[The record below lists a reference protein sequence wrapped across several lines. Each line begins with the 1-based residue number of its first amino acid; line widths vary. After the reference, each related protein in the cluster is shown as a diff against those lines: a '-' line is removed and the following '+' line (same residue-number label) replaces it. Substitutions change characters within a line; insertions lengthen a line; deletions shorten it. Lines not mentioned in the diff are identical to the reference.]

1 MIIKH
6 IIFTPILVL
15 CIGLCI
21 FIPFTV
27 LYDNLLF
34 KNNRSLS
41 SLQFQTIFQTISSS
55 ITNDDVGKVL
65 SSYIKNT
72 PCINLEQYRNTIR
85 SISLDSGFYFV
96 AKRVLDE
103 DREKFENDISKI
115 YNMTSFISNQLD
127 PSQSSVSSDVYWPV
141 LYHPLDFG
149 RGVDMFSNPILKNAI
164 EETLKTR
171 GISYSLPINALDTGD
186 ISVLKIF
193 PVENSIELIVGRFV
207 KFHFIIEFNIDFD
220 IFLKN
225 NNKYLR
231 IIMIDEF
238 GTRYLSY
245 ENGNKMTENHI
256 LSTNVKLSSTKN
268 MLLEGFETVDGMPG
282 NLKIIFYIMGSLI
295 SIICAFWE
303 YIRAS
308 LHKKTLILATN
319 NLEKSNE
326 KGMFVAN
333 MSHEIRTPL
342 NGILGMTDLIQ
353 QPISNENQNCLDV
366 IKSCC
371 NTLLNVVNTI
381 LDMASVESGN
391 IELVESEV
399 NIRSNLM
406 EIVSDLWI
414 TMFTKRSTHLEKI
427 NVSISKTVPQMILVD
442 GCRIN
447 QVITNLISNALKYT
461 PSGEIN
467 VFLDVKK
474 HEKQTKESKTPKIRV
489 ELKVIDSGIGLS
501 KEQQEK
507 LFTPF
512 SRFHKETHV
521 EGTGLGLCICKSI
534 SKAMNGDIT
543 CRSESGIGSEFMFYF
558 VIDGILSD
566 KHEEVTQ
573 EFNKGYIGIRKDS
586 GKPINVL
593 YRIKP
598 DSNILIVDDIRVN
611 RIVLKKHLE
620 NMGGK
625 VFLAENGLHAVDLCS
640 ERIYDIIFMDSVMPI
655 MNGID
660 ATKLIRSNTINRR
673 TPLIFL
679 TADVM
684 KESIQEYMQ
693 SGATGFMSKPF
704 KIEKLV
710 EILSTNSSCIE
721 EINENEKVELPSIKF
736 TEDELFLL

>member
-1 MIIKH
+1 M
-6 IIFTPILVL
+6 IFTPILVL

-27 LYDNLLF
+27 LYDKLLF
-34 KNNRSLS
+34 KNNRALA

-55 ITNDDVGKVL
+55 ITNEEVGKVL
-65 SSYIKNT
+65 SSYTKT

-115 YNMTSFISNQLD
+115 YNMTSFISDQLD
-127 PSQSSVSSDVYWPV
+127 PSQASPSRDVYWPV
-141 LYHPLDFG
+141 LYHPFDFG
-149 RGVDMFSNPILKNAI
+149 RGVDMFSNPNLKNAI
-164 EETLKTR
+164 EETLQTR
-171 GISYSLPINALDTGD
+171 AISYSLPINALDTGD

-207 KFHFIIEFNIDFD
+207 KFKFLVEFNIDVD
-220 IFLKN
+220 IFLEN
-225 NNKYLR
+225 NNKYFR
-231 IIMIDEF
+231 IVMVDEF
-238 GTRYLSY
+238 DTKYLSY

-256 LSTNVKLSSTKN
+256 FSINVKLSSTKF
-268 MLLEGFETVDGMPG
+268 MLLEGFETINGMSG
-282 NLKIIFYIMGSLI
+282 NLKITFYVMGSLI

-303 YIRAS
+303 YIRAR
-308 LHKKTLILATN
+308 LHKKTLILATKS
-319 NLEKSNE
+319 LEKSNE

-353 QPISNENQNCLDV
+353 QPISKENQYCVDV

-371 NTLLNVVNTI
+371 TTLLNVVNTI

-399 NIRSNLM
+399 NIRSNLL
-406 EIVSDLWI
+406 EIVSDLWVS
-414 TMFTKRSTHLEKI
+414 MFTKRSTLLEKI
-427 NVSISKTVPQMILVD
+427 NVFISKTVPQTILID
-442 GCRIN
+442 GGRTN

-474 HEKQTKESKTPKIRV
+474 HVTKESKTPKIRV
-489 ELKVIDSGIGLS
+489 ELKVRDSGVGLS

-512 SRFHKETHV
+512 SRFHSETHV

-558 VIDGILSD
+558 VIDGILSYNY
-566 KHEEVTQ
+566 EEVTQ
-573 EFNKGYIGIRKDS
+573 EFNKGYIGTGIRKNS
-586 GKPINVL
+586 GTPPINV

-598 DSNILIVDDIRVN
+598 DSNILVVDDIRVN

-660 ATKLIRSNTINRR
+660 ATKLIRSNTINRL

-721 EINENEKVELPSIKF
+721 KINENEKVELTNIKL
-736 TEDELFLL
+736 TEDELF